1 MGAEYVLKQARKLA
15 KIEGM
20 KEIWIKRD
28 INEEE
33 INKLKE
39 LREETKAKNAERMQ
53 EQVER
58 FMWKVIDLRIA
69 VVQRCHGGRKTIE
82 MDCERIWAMSNS
94 SC

>member
-58 FMWKVIDLRIA
+58 FMWKVIDLRI
-69 VVQRCHGGRKTIE
+69 RKQWFK
-82 MDCERIWAMSNS
+82 DAMEEGKQ
-94 SC
+94 